1 MMHSNKISN
10 FIGTEESVY
19 RDSPTGKLETSL
31 IRIMLSLQKGF
42 DGNSQTGFSVAID
55 KLTAFLAFEHGIVSG
70 RMTFPNST
78 AVGTPFTGMPAI
90 HNVQNYVIIEAS
102 LLQNELELIK
112 RDSHYGSVE
121 LLALDIELPEL
132 LNGNICIESLCYFDN
147 LSNDLTE
154 ISFDII
160 GFRMFELGE
169 FLGGIEGL
177 EQSSP
182 DHESLAFC
190 PDMLSEICLI
200 QDFALGID
208 NRNSEMFGVDVNTKH
223 IAIIGNDFLVIG
235 KISDNISIG
244 KQAVC
249 LACPSIGNKGI
260 VSLKIAISLDWN
272 CDALARNNPKIDEEA
287 GFGIESLA
295 ISRNIEFDAEGFDGI
310 GILPPSITNNGT
322 DNLNIERGVF
332 LAV

>member
-1 MMHSNKISN
+1 MMHSKTNSFMGTNK
-10 FIGTEESVY
+10 SVY

-78 AVGTPFTGMPAI
+78 AVGTPFAGMPAI
-90 HNVQNYVIIEAS
+90 HNVQNYIIIEAS

-112 RDSHYGSVE
+112 RDSHYGSIE
-121 LLALDIELPEL
+121 PLALDIELPKL
-132 LNGNICIESLCYFDN
+132 LNGNVCIESLCDFDN
-147 LSNDLTE
+147 FSDDLTE
-154 ISFDII
+154 IGLDII
-160 GFRMFELGE
+160 SFGMFEPSE

-177 EQSSP
+177 EQGSP
-182 DHESLAFC
+182 SHELLASC
-190 PDMLSEICLI
+190 QDMLSKICLI

-208 NRNSEMFGVDVNTKH
+208 NRNSEVLCVDVNTEH
-223 IAIIGNDFLVIG
+223 ITIIVNDFFVIG

-244 KQAVC
+244 EQAVC
-249 LACPSIGNKGI
+249 LASPSIGDKGT
-260 VSLKIAISLDWN
+260 VSLKVAVASDWN
-272 CDALARNNPKIDEEA
+272 CNCLARDNPKPDEEI
-287 GFGIESLA
+287 GFGIECFAVSW
-295 ISRNIEFDAEGFDGI
+295 NIELDADGFDGI
-310 GILPPSITNNGT
+310 GIFPPSITNNGT